1 MAYTP
6 ELSQLHSN
14 TLRRI
19 AWALKKPMTKTM
31 ANIMDNLSKKLN
43 RKKICSACQ
52 DRSWCGACP
61 FSHDKEDTNEKT
73 V

>member
-6 ELSQLHSN
+6 ELSQEHSN

-43 RKKICSACQ
+43 RDKICSACQ
-52 DRSWCGACP
+52 DRSWCSTCP
-61 FSHDKEDTNEKT
+61 FNHDRENTNEKT